1 MGDPASAF
9 GLYVSSIEGQPVAR
23 FGSGG
28 VMIGAERD
36 LNDRRVVRYTPDVVV
51 AISHEEARKYAREY
65 RRAIDDGSLK
75 LRTAAE
81 WATQNPPPAPAA
93 TPAPETP
100 KTSTEAGAP
109 LPTSLKADDPPEA
122 PKDHARHAHH
132 ESRR

>member
-9 GLYVSSIEGQPVAR
+9 GLFVSSIEGQPVAR

-36 LNDRRVVRYTPDVVV
+36 LTDRTLVHYTPEVVV
-51 AISHEEARKYAREY
+51 AISREEARKYAREY
-65 RRAIDDGSLK
+65 RRAIDSGSLK
-75 LRTAAE
+75 VRTAAE
-81 WATQNPPPAPAA
+81 WMTQNPPPAPAA
-93 TPAPETP
+93 LPAPQTP
-100 KTSTEAGAP
+100 ETSTEAGAP
-109 LPTSLKADDPPEA
+109 LPTSLKADDPPE